1 MSDALKHTPTD
12 VIKHKWYE
20 DALAIL
26 TGSFLAGM
34 SAIFFSTGEVLTGGI
49 SGASLISS
57 YATGLQFGLFF
68 FVLNLPFYALA
79 ILRMGWE
86 FTIKTAI
93 TVALISFFS
102 ITMRQFVAIDEIH
115 PLFAAVFASCLI
127 ASAMIILFRHG
138 AGVGGASILAHF
150 LQERGIM
157 RAGWFLLAFD
167 LTVLVAGVFVI
178 PWQNLIWSVIGAVV
192 MNVIIAINHR
202 PGRYFG

>member
-1 MSDALKHTPTD
+1 MSDAPKHTPND

-57 YATGLQFGLFF
+57 YLTGWQFGLFF

-102 ITMRQFVAIDEIH
+102 ITMRQFVAIDDIH

-157 RAGWFLLAFD
+157 RAGWFLLIFD

-178 PWQNLIWSVIGAVV
+178 PWQNLIWSLIGAVV